1 MAQEVGDKMA
11 AKPMLVRELL
21 GESLREERTA
31 QGRTLREVSQLAR
44 VSLGYLSEIERGQ
57 KEASSELLGSICGA
71 LGVPQSSVFRALSD
85 KLVMHEHITKF
96 RVPPMPPRELWESE
110 QPVAV

>member
-1 MAQEVGDKMA
+1 MSQEVSPLTTQT
-11 AKPMLVRELL
+11 AKPVLVRELL
-21 GESLREERTA
+21 GETLRAERAA

-71 LGVPQSSVFRALSD
+71 LGVRQSDLFRNLSD
-85 KLVMHEHITKF
+85 KLVLQENVT
-96 RVPPMPPRELWESE
+96 RL
-110 QPVAV
+110 PVRRLARAAA